1 MQHAGSAVDVLEDDL
16 VGRLKV
22 FVYELPSKYKK
33 EDSAK
38 GPKMP
43 HPHVCSWDLYASVPI
58 I

>member
-16 VGRLKV
+16 VGRMKV

-33 EDSAK
+33 EDSVK

-43 HPHVCSWDLYASVPI
+43 HPHVCS
-58 I
+58 